1 MGNLPISARKDNMK
15 KKIMVDGKE
24 FEIEVRGEK
33 NHFRVDVNGE
43 AHYIDIAPTKFN
55 GFSSILVDGYSLQ
68 VNCRRI
74 KEGDYL
80 LTIGHN
86 VHEVM
91 FREAMIEATM
101 EEGEAI
107 ITSPMP
113 GLVADVKV
121 SPNDEVKQGQQL
133 LILEAMKMFNEI
145 TAKADGKVAEVLVK
159 KGDTVSIGQKL
170 IVIESSA

>member
-1 MGNLPISARKDNMK
+1 MK
-15 KKIMVDGKE
+15 KKIMLDGKE

-33 NHFRVDVNGE
+33 GHFRVDVNDE
-43 AHYIDIAPTKFN
+43 AHYIDISPTKFN
-55 GFSSILVDGYSLQ
+55 GFASILVDGYSLQ
-68 VNCRRI
+68 VNCRRV

-80 LTIGHN
+80 FTIGHN

-91 FREAMIEATM
+91 FREAMMEVAT

-113 GLVADVKV
+113 GLVADIKV
-121 SPNDEVKQGQQL
+121 SQNDEVKQGQQL

-145 TAKADGKVAEVLVK
+145 TAKTNGKVAEVLVK
-159 KGDTVSIGQKL
+159 KGDTVGIGQKL
-170 IVIESSA
+170 IVIESAA